1 MAKPRT
7 LFLVTGLLPLI
18 VYVCTLAP
26 TITWRNDGADS
37 GDLAAAVAVGGVPH
51 PPGYPTYLVLGEVFR
66 RLPFGDIAYRLNLL
80 SASCAALAAAM
91 VGLIIYQ
98 TLRAA
103 TLHQALA
110 EEKANNAQ
118 TLTWLCAA
126 SASLALAFSSVF
138 WSQAVIAEVYA
149 LNALFAALLL
159 YGVLRLQ
166 PANEQW
172 LVPGLSGLLGLSL
185 GNHPS
190 ILLLLPL
197 LAWILRKVRWH
208 WRLVVTTLL
217 AFCAGLSV
225 YWIIPIRAATY
236 PPINWG
242 MATTLPNFLW
252 LVSAELYR
260 PFFFAL
266 PWKSVPIRILTEF
279 NLVAAAFFWWGLL
292 VGLLGLQRLIRLNR
306 SLAYSSLMTFLI
318 ISTYAIGYNTTDS
331 YVYLLPALLI
341 FCLWIGWGL
350 YDLGN
355 ALINLPSSRFGK
367 GHLIVWGMML
377 LPLLSLVLNF
387 SHQDISRDNKAI
399 DFAQRS
405 LQLVA
410 PGAVIIADDD
420 AQTFALWYGCYGLA
434 RRPDVTIVNSN
445 LLPYAWYRQT
455 LHKTNANL
463 RLSDRSGLPVTT
475 LQAFV
480 DGNLPE
486 SPIYL
491 AAVQPPGL
499 EGYQVEPL
507 AHMQSVVRLTGD

>member
-1 MAKPRT
+1 MARPRT
-7 LFLVTGLLPLI
+7 LFLFTSLLSLI

-26 TITWRNDGADS
+26 TITWRNAGADS

-51 PPGYPTYLVLGEVFR
+51 PPGYPTYLVLGEVFK
-66 RLPFGDIAYRLNLL
+66 RLPFGDVAYRLNLL

-103 TLHQALA
+103 TLHQSLA
-110 EEKANNAQ
+110 EEKANKAQ
-118 TLTWLCAA
+118 TLAWLCAA

-166 PANEQW
+166 PANERW
-172 LVPGLSGLLGLSL
+172 LVPGLAGLLGLSL

-208 WRLVVTTLL
+208 WRLVVTTLV

-225 YWIIPIRAATY
+225 YWIIPIRAATN

-242 MATTLPNFLW
+242 MATTLPDFLW

-266 PWKSVPIRILTEF
+266 PWKSVPIRILMEF
-279 NLVAAAFFWWGLL
+279 NLVAAAFLWWGLL
-292 VGLLGLQRLIRLNR
+292 VGLLGLQRLMRLNR

-318 ISTYAIGYNTTDS
+318 ISAYAVGYNTTDS

-350 YDLGN
+350 YDLTDFIIKLSPSRLGVGN
-355 ALINLPSSRFGK
+355 LVI
-367 GHLIVWGMML
+367 WGMML

-387 SHQDISRDNKAI
+387 PYQDISQDNEAY
-399 DFAQRS
+399 DYAQRS
-405 LQLVA
+405 LGLVA
-410 PGAVIIADDD
+410 PGAVIIADSDP
-420 AQTFALWYGCYGLA
+420 QTFALWYGRYGLA
-434 RRPDVTIVNSN
+434 QRPDVAIVNSN

-455 LHKTNANL
+455 LHNTHANL
-463 RLSDRSGLPVTT
+463 LLSDQTGVPVTT
-475 LQAFV
+475 LEAFV
-480 DGNLPE
+480 ERNLPE

-491 AAVQPPGL
+491 GVLQSPGL
-499 EGYQVEPL
+499 EGYRLEPL
-507 AHMQSVVRLTGD
+507 AQMRVVRVAGD